1 MEEKKDKGLNEMD
14 SEELRKALGDSE
26 EGGFEKEDEMVD
38 LKIENLPQFTEYPRG
53 MLLVRLRQLAFQIDS
68 SKTISKQGTI
78 NQTKPVVPVD
88 QIYFFFKSQ
97 RMTLRSK
104 TYDVNFT
111 SATLDLWGT
120 LLQLKVGNRSEEI
133 VIRLYKESKD
143 DTPDICLAS
152 GLINLSQATQQS
164 WRKFPKEVIL
174 ITT

>member
-1 MEEKKDKGLNEMD
+1 
-14 SEELRKALGDSE
+14 
-26 EGGFEKEDEMVD
+26 
-38 LKIENLPQFTEYPRG
+38 
-53 MLLVRLRQLAFQIDS
+53 
-68 SKTISKQGTI
+68 
-78 NQTKPVVPVD
+78 VD

-104 TYDVNFT
+104 TYDVNFV
-111 SATLDLWGT
+111 SASLDLWGT

>member
-1 MEEKKDKGLNEMD
+1 LP
-14 SEELRKALGDSE
+14 
-26 EGGFEKEDEMVD
+26 
-38 LKIENLPQFTEYPRG
+38 NLP
-53 MLLVRLRQLAFQIDS
+53 
-68 SKTISKQGTI
+68 KQGAI
-78 NQTKPVVPVD
+78 NQTKPVAGPVD

-104 TYDVNFT
+104 TFDVNFT
-111 SATLDLWGT
+111 SASLDLWGT

-133 VIRLYKESKD
+133 VIRLFKESKD

-164 WRKFPKEVIL
+164 WKKFPKEVIL